1 MVHQLARA
9 GRFGTLAGSDAE
21 SELSGKTTNDRLL
34 VPMPY
39 GTGQFWP
46 WWSKMQR
53 CPRSVRDS
61 LHLNDVTGVD
71 RLKFYR
77 RLGNIATRRESCAL
91 PA

>member
-21 SELSGKTTNDRLL
+21 GELSAKTTNDRLL
-34 VPMPY
+34 VPVPN
-39 GTGQFWP
+39 GAGQFWP

-53 CPRSVRDS
+53 CPRLVRDS
-61 LHLNDVTGVD
+61 LHVNEMTRVG

-77 RLGNIATRRESCAL
+77 RLGNNATRRESCAL